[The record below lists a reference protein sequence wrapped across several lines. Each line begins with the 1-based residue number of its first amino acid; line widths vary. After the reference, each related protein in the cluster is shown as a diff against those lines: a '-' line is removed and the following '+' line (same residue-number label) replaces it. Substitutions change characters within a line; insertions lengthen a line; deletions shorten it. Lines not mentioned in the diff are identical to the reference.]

1 MLLTA
6 TPFNNRPADI
16 YSMVKLFQLPAKST
30 LQTVDNLGWRFNQL
44 MNRYN
49 DLRKQQ
55 RKQEISEKALQ
66 AEINAIASLI
76 RQLISPLVIR
86 RSRLDLMAIT
96 EYREDLDKQGMGFAK
111 VQDPQS
117 LEYDLGSI
125 QDLYIETLEQISPDT
140 ATTENTNT
148 PHYLAARYNAVAYVK
163 ADYLETLKEKVEAAG
178 IAFNLFIGTQGNL
191 AKFMRHLLVQRFE
204 SSRKA
209 FEISLDR
216 MIKTSQ
222 NILNWIDKRGKVP
235 IFKRGYLPDIE
246 DFYTDNADTL
256 EGLDDALLESE
267 LEKNKYKDLFE
278 IDTQYLESAFIDDIR
293 SDIAILKDIQRKWF
307 GGITSQS
314 EVPILSDPKKE
325 HFAEILKR
333 QLKADPKRKIVVFS
347 SFADT
352 IDDLYDELKKSG
364 IRVFK
369 YTAKEAS
376 KANKETIRLNFD
388 AGVKV
393 ESQENT
399 YDVLVA
405 TDAISEGYNLHRAG
419 TIFNYDI
426 PYNPT
431 RVIQRVGRINRIN
444 KKMFEELYIYNYFP
458 TAIGENE
465 TKTKEIATLKMAMI
479 NAIIGEDTKV
489 LTPDIELQSYF
500 AEQYRSLV
508 KQDDVENWETKY
520 REMLNKAK
528 GASLGKPSAEY
539 ETAMA
544 IPHRSKVSR
553 IINKGEKGVLIFGR
567 KKDTCV
573 FKMGKLFS
581 LEGNAE
587 TENAEILSPERA
599 FELLEADIIEQAHPV
614 SKRFDGIYQNIK
626 ANLFTSN
633 ESLEKIDKQKR
644 AVLDKIT
651 AIQNSAVL
659 SFEYTNALMRAA
671 KLGALSGFSMRF
683 ITQIKPKDYKDLPL
697 NIEQDFL
704 DRVTKMSREI
714 DEGQTNIILSEELR

>member
-1 MLLTA
+1 
-6 TPFNNRPADI
+6 
-16 YSMVKLFQLPAKST
+16 MVKLFQLPAKST

-76 RQLISPLVIR
+76 RQIISPLVIR

-125 QDLYIETLEQISPDT
+125 QDLYIETLEQISPNWD
-140 ATTENTNT
+140 EEINRE
-148 PHYLAARYNAVAYVK
+148 PRQPREQYKAARYNAVAYVK
-163 ADYLETLKEKVEAAG
+163 ADYLETLKEKVESAG

-204 SSRKA
+204 SSKKA

-256 EGLDDALLESE
+256 EGLDEAMGDADASLESE
-267 LEKNKYKDLFE
+267 LEKEKYKDLFE
-278 IDTQYLESAFIDDIR
+278 IETQYLDSAFIDDIQ
-293 SDIAILKDIQRKWF
+293 SDIAILKDIQQKWF
-307 GGITSQS
+307 GG
-314 EVPILSDPKKE
+314 EKDLPDPKKE
-325 HFAEILKR
+325 HFAEILKK
-333 QLKADPKRKIVVFS
+333 QIKNNSKRKIVVFS

-352 IDDLYDELKKSG
+352 INDLYDELNKSG
-364 IRVFK
+364 ISVFK
-369 YTAKEAS
+369 YTSKEAS

-388 AGVKV
+388 AGVKP
-393 ESQENT
+393 ESQENK

-444 KKMFEELYIYNYFP
+444 KKVFEELYIYNYFP
-458 TAIGENE
+458 TAIGETE

-508 KQDDVENWETKY
+508 KQDEVENWETRY
-520 REMLNKAK
+520 REILNKAK
-528 GASLGKPSAEY
+528 GTKEY
-539 ETAMA
+539 ETAIA
-544 IPHRSKVSR
+544 IPHRAKVSR
-553 IINKGEKGVLIFGR
+553 TVDKGEKGVLVFGR

-573 FKMGKLFS
+573 FKIGKLFA
-581 LEGNAE
+581 LEANAD
-587 TENAEILSPERA
+587 TEHSEILTPERA

-614 SKRFDGIYQNIK
+614 SEEFDTVYQNIK

-651 AIQNSAVL
+651 AIQNSNAL
-659 SFEYTNALMRAA
+659 PFEYHYLLIYPLLTPLFQPATDGGRPPNHLWAELHITSRVFPTFCGGKRAA
-671 KLGALSGFSMRF
+671 VG
-683 ITQIKPKDYKDLPL
+683 
-697 NIEQDFL
+697 
-704 DRVTKMSREI
+704 
-714 DEGQTNIILSEELR
+714 